1 MKRALVA
8 ALAFA
13 ASCTNWEDVKHSYC
27 SFHGGQ
33 GNCADGGGSG
43 GGGSAT
49 GGGSANGGGTSGGGS
64 ATGGGGIFVP
74 DPYDGGPPADWA
86 VALGGASDDAVSS
99 IALSG
104 DESVLGVS
112 GTFTSGIDL
121 GGTSFIS
128 AGGNSAL
135 AQFIA
140 QLTTDGGGV
149 VDGNGVRCG
158 PITSPVAVP
167 LVFTDAGFVAGSN
180 CYVPSA
186 FHLYDRNGTELLLDG
201 GPQTNG
207 SDPYLFRAGPA
218 PKLQFFNTPEV
229 SIYDPT
235 KGLIALAVRDQPFFV
250 LAANLPQG
258 SPQFPIDAGTDAG
271 SAPHLA
277 RVGASDFAT
286 QQVDLVDCGT
296 TQTVEWEALA
306 ADPTGQ
312 MLLGVARNSEQA
324 SGNYCRLYVSGEG
337 YGSGFG
343 DSNPGLYRTA
353 YLVSQAG
360 SQIDTANVLSFGSLE
375 ADAGP
380 LLVASD
386 SPDTFYFAGLVNGQV
401 ISVALDQ
408 PTLIAGSFDT
418 GTKAV
423 TGPHQFRAGANST
436 VQFNAL
442 SVEPGVTPAVW
453 LLGTVHGALEDIDGG
468 HIVSSYD
475 TLSDAFLLKLSPPTF
490 APTQK
495 YVLGAPGFA
504 EEGLALATKGH
515 HVYVATQVTPGS
527 GGGAYAAGGVPVT
540 LPGGRDIVV
549 FRLTVP

>member
-8 ALAFA
+8 AFALAA
-13 ASCTNWEDVKHSYC
+13 ACTDWDGVKRSYC
-27 SFHGGQ
+27 NSHVGVGD
-33 GNCADGGGSG
+33 CVDVGGGG

-64 ATGGGGIFVP
+64 ATGGGGLFVP

-86 VALGGASDDAVSS
+86 VPLGGPSDDAVSS

-104 DESVLGVS
+104 DETLLGVS

-140 QLTTDGGGV
+140 QLKTDGGAV
-149 VDGNGVRCG
+149 IDGNGVRCG
-158 PITSPVAVP
+158 PTTSPTAVP

-180 CYVPSA
+180 CYVPSD

-201 GPQTNG
+201 GLQTLG
-207 SDPYLFRAGPA
+207 PDTYLFRAGPA
-218 PKLQFFNTPEV
+218 PLLQFFNTPV
-229 SIYDPT
+229 SYEPE
-235 KGLIALAVRDQPFFV
+235 KGLVALAVQDQPFFV
-250 LAANLPQG
+250 MAANLPHG
-258 SPQFPIDAGTDAG
+258 SPEFPIDAGTDAG

-277 RVGASDFAT
+277 RVGALDFVA
-286 QQVDLVDCGT
+286 QQVDLVDCGAT
-296 TQTVEWEALA
+296 TTVQWETLA
-306 ADPTGQ
+306 AEPAGQ
-312 MLLGVARNSEQA
+312 TLLAVARNTEQT
-324 SGNYCRLYVSGEG
+324 SGNFCRLYVSGEG
-337 YGSGFG
+337 LSSGFG
-343 DSNPGLYRTA
+343 DSMPGLYRTA
-353 YLVSQAG
+353 YLVTQAG
-360 SQIDTANVLSFGSLE
+360 SNIDTGNVMSFGTTQ

-386 SPDTFYFAGLVNGQV
+386 SPDTFYFAGLVNGYV
-401 ISVALDQ
+401 LSASFTE
-408 PTLIAGSFDT
+408 PTLAVGSFDT
-418 GTKAV
+418 GTKMV

-436 VQFNAL
+436 VQFNAM
-442 SVEPGVTPAVW
+442 SVEPGVTPIVW

-468 HIVSSYD
+468 HILSSYD

-495 YVLGAPGFA
+495 YVLGSPGFA

-527 GGGAYAAGGVPVT
+527 GGGAYAVGGVPVT